1 MKLEA
6 ERFTIK
12 LPRPFRIAHGAS
24 LTRETILVHIHGEG
38 MDAYGEGALPPY
50 YPSTAEASLSWL
62 NSTGRKGDLAAWE
75 SECARG
81 APAQATAGHVALE
94 IALEDFKARKARKPL
109 WQLWGMNPAA
119 IPACWRTVFIASNEH
134 ELCDMLDEA
143 ISHGSTA
150 IKLKTG
156 SGDLAWDKRCIH
168 LAVARNVRVGLDVN
182 EGWTPAQAAEILPKL
197 GEVNIAFVEQPIGRD
212 IAEWR
217 ELRTQMGE
225 ARIPPLVADESLQE
239 QDDFARLRGL
249 IDGVNV
255 KLLKAGGLRAALD
268 WILLA
273 RDLGMLVMVGVMIE
287 TGIARTAA
295 AQLASL
301 ADWLDI
307 DSPSA
312 IPAAPMIG
320 FEIHGDRLVLS
331 ERPGLGLVD
340 VAATG

>member
-1 MKLEA
+1 
-6 ERFTIK
+6 
-12 LPRPFRIAHGAS
+12 
-24 LTRETILVHIHGEG
+24 
-38 MDAYGEGALPPY
+38 
-50 YPSTAEASLSWL
+50 
-62 NSTGRKGDLAAWE
+62 
-75 SECARG
+75 
-81 APAQATAGHVALE
+81 
-94 IALEDFKARKARKPL
+94 
-109 WQLWGMNPAA
+109 MNPTA

-156 SGDLAWDKRCIH
+156 SGDFAWDKRCIH

-182 EGWTPAQAAEILPKL
+182 EAWTPAQAAEILPKL
-197 GEVNIAFVEQPIGRD
+197 GEVKIAFVEQPIGRD

-217 ELRTQMGE
+217 ELRTRTGK
-225 ARIPPLVADESLQE
+225 AKVPPLVADESLQE

-273 RDLGMLVMVGVMIE
+273 RELGMLVMVGVMIE

-295 AQLASL
+295 AQLAPL

-307 DSPSA
+307 DPPSSV
-312 IPAAPMIG
+312 PAAPMIG
-320 FEIHGDRLVLS
+320 FEIFRDRLVLS
-331 ERPGLGLVD
+331 DRPGLGLVH
-340 VAATG
+340 VAATGQA